1 MSHQRQRWSDLSP
14 RQRSA
19 ILVLGTVQIGLQ
31 AAALIDLR
39 RRPSR
44 TVKGDKRVWVAASFL
59 NFVGPLAYFCFGRK
73 G

>member
-1 MSHQRQRWSDLSP
+1 MTNQRQRWSDLSR

-19 ILVLGTVQIGLQ
+19 ICVLGTVQAGVQ

-44 TVKGDKRVWVAASFL
+44 RVKGDKRVWVAASFL
-59 NFVGPLAYFCFGRK
+59 NFVGPLAYFFFGRK